1 MPQAIASYS
10 PIRRVSRAAQ
20 PQAGD
25 TLYVSGQIP
34 LLEDG
39 ELLSGTLA
47 EETNRTIDNLE
58 ATLATEGAALA
69 DVVKTSVFLINPA
82 DYAEMDT
89 AYRARFGD
97 PLPAREAVFVVGLPR
112 GARVEISAIAVL

>member
-10 PIRRVSRAAQ
+10 PIRRVSHAAQ

-47 EETNRTIDNLE
+47 EETNRAIDNLE

-69 DVVKTSVFLINPA
+69 HVVKTSVFLINPA

-97 PLPAREAVFVVGLPR
+97 PLPAREAVFVVGLPK

>member
-1 MPQAIASYS
+1 MPRAIASYS
-10 PIRRVSRAAQ
+10 PIRRVSHSAQ

-47 EETNRTIDNLE
+47 DETNRAIDNLE

-97 PLPAREAVFVVGLPR
+97 PLPAREAVFVVGLPK